1 MCFKTSNDDQ
11 DDIEDEDQLTGIML
25 SGLEAHNVNA
35 ELAEYA
41 SLDNDVSVCRDD
53 SLEDIVQEVTPAK
66 CSSESEDDDEERNDL
81 VPTVTAIALSTSL
94 SSGSF
99 CLSWIGIIHD
109 SGRNIT
115 CVELEK
121 PYWGLPQL
129 RPHWLS
135 WQLCAMQTAFTIST
149 ECLGKH
155 RSSHIRQSGK
165 DAELYRLRRKDIVQR
180 AI

>member
-1 MCFKTSNDDQ
+1 MLWKVAPNPTQQHETNARHSSFLHSRSNREPVIPRRKHVTRRGSWSPARPAAAAPRPQ
-11 DDIEDEDQLTGIML
+11 NKI
-25 SGLEAHNVNA
+25 
-35 ELAEYA
+35 LAMF
-41 SLDNDVSVCRDD
+41 LRD
-53 SLEDIVQEVTPAK
+53 
-66 CSSESEDDDEERNDL
+66 
-81 VPTVTAIALSTSL
+81 VTAMKSTSI
-94 SSGSF
+94 F
-99 CLSWIGIIHD
+99 QSWIGIIHD